1 MTVTTRERNIRRILW
16 GFALICF
23 LLAVYFFPE
32 SQRLEQLLTALTA
45 ESQTVQYNLQPVKKQ
60 LRKTKLL
67 MWSSLG
73 ASILLAG
80 SALAVGRGKGPP
92 ET

>member
-1 MTVTTRERNIRRILW
+1 MIATTRERNIRRILW
-16 GFALICF
+16 VFALICF
-23 LLAVYFFPE
+23 LMAVYFFPE

-60 LRKTKLL
+60 LRRTRL
-67 MWSSLG
+67 MMWASLG
-73 ASILLAG
+73 ASILLAA
-80 SALAVGRGKGPP
+80 SALAVGRGKGPT